1 MPMGIGG
8 LLKSSFCD
16 WPGRVAAVVFV
27 RGCNFRC
34 PWCHNPSLVDPA
46 RFGPAVPEE
55 EVLGW
60 LVRRKGVLGG
70 VVVSGGEPTLW
81 PGLEPFLEEVRRLGL
96 PVKLDTNG
104 SRPDVVRRLKERG
117 LAERVAADYKLPLR
131 LYGLVGC
138 RAAGPVAESL
148 RLADWVRTTVV
159 PGVHTDGVLAEMRR
173 EFEVLGVSAPWR
185 FQPFKSGSC
194 LDPAFDDLRSTPVG
208 PARPVA

>member
-1 MPMGIGG
+1 MAIGG

-60 LVRRKGVLGG
+60 LARRKGVLDG

-81 PGLEPFLEEVRRLGL
+81 PGLEPFLEEVRRLGFR
-96 PVKLDTNG
+96 VKLDTNG
-104 SRPDVVRRLKERG
+104 SRPDVVRRLKEHG
-117 LAERVAADYKLPLR
+117 LAECVAADYKLPLR

-138 RAAGPVAESL
+138 RDAGPVAETL

-159 PGVHTDGVLAEMRR
+159 PGVHTDEVLAEMRR
-173 EFEVLGVSAPWR
+173 EFGALGVSAPWR
-185 FQPFKSGSC
+185 FQPFRPGSY
-194 LDPAFDDLRSTPVG
+194 LDPAFSSVRRNPVG
-208 PARPVA
+208 EACPVA